1 MERNIGTMKQIGFKA
16 SALALAAALTL
27 TGCGAAGAQDG
38 GASVEGLRDYVTYE
52 LSANEMDKF
61 FILNANTATNNQ
73 VLSNLYDGL
82 LEVDPN
88 GALVPCL
95 AESWGSEDDGKT
107 WTFTLREGATWVDIN
122 GEVQADVVAQDFI
135 TGLEWV
141 LNYYKNGSTNTSM
154 PIDLIE
160 GAGDYYEYTKS
171 LTEEEAL
178 ALDNSKFLELVG
190 IEAPDERTVVYTC
203 TAPTPYFASVSAY
216 VCLYPLSQ
224 ALEDQIGAANL
235 LSAGREDLWYNGAYL
250 LTEFV
255 QGNEKVFTPNPH
267 YWDTECTRFDS
278 VTVKMVESQDNAYLL
293 YQSGEI
299 DNVTLTESQLSTILS
314 SEDNEY
320 YDYVVETR
328 PTKFSYSIHFNF
340 DKHTEDGSTDDNWNT
355 AVANTAF
362 RKAWYYGLDLL
373 PYLSRVNAVN
383 PLHCE
388 NNAYS
393 MKGLV
398 SLSDGTDYVD
408 LVLEKLDLPASDG
421 ETLARLDSSLAQQY
435 KEQAIQELTAL
446 GVTFPVEADYYIA
459 GGNQTALDSATVLK
473 QAIEDSLGTDFVT
486 VNIKEYI
493 SSQSAEVATPRL
505 HSFTF
510 GGWGADYGDPQNYLG
525 QEVLGSDDA
534 YYANTYSNA
543 NEVTDGELAEILQ
556 TFTQLVA
563 DADAVTG
570 DLDERYDAY
579 AEAEVYLIEN
589 AIVIPAYYDIQWEL
603 THVNDY
609 TKEYAMFGCQNFKY
623 KNWETSATAYTTE
636 QYQAFSAE
644 AGK

>member
-1 MERNIGTMKQIGFKA
+1 MKQIGFKA

-27 TGCGAAGAQDG
+27 TGCGAAGTQDSETSG
-38 GASVEGLRDYVTYE
+38 EGLRDYVTYE

-82 LEVDPN
+82 LEVDSN

-473 QAIEDSLGTDFVT
+473 QTIEDSLGTDFVT
-486 VNIKEYI
+486 VNIKEYVN
-493 SSQSAEVATPRL
+493 SQSAEVATPRL
-505 HSFTF
+505 HSFIF

-579 AEAEVYLIEN
+579 AQAEVYLIEN